1 MVKRRQRHTFIGRR
15 DSQAGF
21 TYLWV
26 LMAIAVL
33 GVGLTAVSA
42 VWVSAVQREQKE
54 QFEWIGQQYV
64 QAIGSYQQV
73 GQGVY
78 PRNLEDLLEDRRVG
92 LRRHL
97 RQVYPNP
104 FTAKVD
110 WEMVRGVDGGVRG
123 VRGRWMVGGEAREQS
138 FLYVSAN

>member
-1 MVKRRQRHTFIGRR
+1 MVKRRNHPAFVGR
-15 DSQAGF
+15 SHAQAGF

-33 GVGLTAVSA
+33 GIGLTAVSG
-42 VWVSAVQREQKE
+42 VWVSTVQREQRE

-73 GQGVY
+73 GAGVY
-78 PRNLEDLLEDRRVG
+78 PRSLEDLLEDRRAG

-97 RQVYPNP
+97 RQAYPNP
-104 FTAKVD
+104 YSSKVD
-110 WEMVRGVDGGVRG
+110 WEPVRGVDGGVRG
-123 VRGRWMVGGEAREQS
+123 VRGRWIVGRETREQT
-138 FLYVSAN
+138 FVYVQAS